1 MDFGA
6 SAHVTPDLNALT
18 SYIQYDGSELL
29 RVDDGKDLDITYID
43 NASLSTESSSL
54 LLTNMLH
61 VSSISKPLISIS
73 QLAIE
78 SNKS

>member
-1 MDFGA
+1 MDSDV

-18 SYIQYDGSELL
+18 SYIQYNGSELL
-29 RVDDGKDLDITYID
+29 RVRDGKDLDITHID
-43 NASLSTESSSL
+43 NVSLSTESSSL

-61 VSSISKPLISIS
+61 VFSISKSLISIS